1 MKNNIIIFG
10 GVATLAVMLFVATQT
25 EACVPVG
32 GNTYDCSNLNTQITS
47 NEKSVVIT
55 RLATN
60 KKTTSVLLNA
70 AHVKGNEY
78 DRNCQAFFEFGPSYE
93 SLTRTEPQNLINY
106 NTVNNFSKFVTG
118 LAPNTTYFYR
128 AVSICPSG
136 ARYGGMVAFRTLN
149 PYQAPTKV
157 TVRTSYTQPTKKV
170 VSAKSVNSVSKS
182 GSQSAVTQ
190 ESKEFMLL
198 TIDRVSYESGSNGM
212 INFRVYFKNISNQEL
227 SNIVVRVEL
236 PKELSVQ
243 ASDFGQFNKGGRNV
257 LLNIPVI
264 EKGQEGMFV
273 VNAVPV
279 KGVKEGTQFT
289 ANVFANFTVPSV
301 ITSGIPFK
309 GEVKNF
315 VNGLVDVPAASANSE
330 ANVKSWLPENLIEV
344 MIGALVFLIFIAAL
358 RYVMTA
364 FKSTN

>member
-1 MKNNIIIFG
+1 
-10 GVATLAVMLFVATQT
+10 
-25 EACVPVG
+25 
-32 GNTYDCSNLNTQITS
+32 
-47 NEKSVVIT
+47 
-55 RLATN
+55 
-60 KKTTSVLLNA
+60 
-70 AHVKGNEY
+70 
-78 DRNCQAFFEFGPSYE
+78 
-93 SLTRTEPQNLINY
+93 LINY